1 MTETR
6 SPRIEQT
13 DWTTLLAATIAVL
26 GWFALGTSLLRSLA
40 SAGGVQDLLWELLV
54 FSGFFTFWT
63 NTAVALAVT
72 LPLLAPES
80 QPGRFFRRAGV
91 VTGIAAS
98 IALVALVYEL
108 LLRSGWGPLGIEL
121 LLNLLLHYLI
131 PIAFVGYWW
140 LVTPKQQL
148 SWRGPLAWLSYPAGY
163 TAFVLVRGELA
174 STYPYPFLDVAAY
187 GYPTVLGFVAGI
199 GAFFLLLAFLFVGL
213 GRLAERR

>member
-1 MTETR
+1 MAELL

-13 DWTTLLAATIAVL
+13 DRTKLLAATIALL
-26 GWFALGTSLLRSLA
+26 GWFALGASLLRSLA
-40 SAGGVQDLLWELLV
+40 STGGVQDLLWELLV

-72 LPLLAPES
+72 LPLLAPQS
-80 QPGRFFRRAGV
+80 KPGRFFRRAGV
-91 VTGIAAS
+91 VTGVAAS

-108 LLRSGWGPLGIEL
+108 LLRSGWGSLGIDL

-140 LVTPKQQL
+140 LVTPKRHL
-148 SWRGPLAWLSYPAGY
+148 SWRGPVKWLSYPAGY
-163 TAFVLVRGELA
+163 AAFVLVRGELA
-174 STYPYPFLDVAAY
+174 NTYPYPFLDVATY
-187 GYPTVLGFVAGI
+187 GYPTVLVFVAGI

-213 GRLAERR
+213 GRFAER